1 MAAMKENEGFRGRE
15 ENHEHVMLIF
25 FPQKTEHLET
35 ASKTRRLS
43 AVTREGVV
51 WGILCAYVKHQPDT
65 HLYVYVCT
73 TFSPK
78 LQAQKQH
85 LKKIRKLVFPESRLS

>member
-1 MAAMKENEGFRGRE
+1 MAAVKENEGFRGRE

-25 FPQKTEHLET
+25 LPQKTEHLET

-65 HLYVYVCT
+65 HLYVYVCVLH
-73 TFSPK
+73 FPRNYK
-78 LQAQKQH
+78 LKNN
-85 LKKIRKLVFPESRLS
+85 I

>member
-1 MAAMKENEGFRGRE
+1 MAAVKENEGFRGRV

-25 FPQKTEHLET
+25 FPQKKTEHLET

-65 HLYVYVCT
+65 HLYVYLCVYYIFPEITSSKT
-73 TFSPK
+73 TF
-78 LQAQKQH
+78 
-85 LKKIRKLVFPESRLS
+85 KKDTKISVS